1 MEQNKNDILSADI
14 LKDRIKSNIEV
25 VYSQTLDS
33 TNNLAKKLIQQGK
46 SNAFLVTCD
55 EQTNGRG
62 RQGKSFY
69 SPKNTGIYM
78 SYVFHP
84 KKDFSDV
91 VSLTCAAGVAVCRAI
106 EEISDLR
113 PEIKWVNDIYLDG
126 KKICGILCE
135 AVSDIENNTINS
147 VIIGIGV
154 NISTIE
160 FPDYVENA
168 ACLGRDIK
176 RADLIAEITAQ
187 LEEIISLNF
196 GDYIDYYRSHSMII
210 GKDIT
215 FIQNGVST
223 NAKALEIDSSGGLK
237 VRLDSGE
244 SITLRSGEI
253 SIRV

>member
-1 MEQNKNDILSADI
+1 
-14 LKDRIKSNIEV
+14 
-25 VYSQTLDS
+25 
-33 TNNLAKKLIQQGK
+33 
-46 SNAFLVTCD
+46 
-55 EQTNGRG
+55 
-62 RQGKSFY
+62 
-69 SPKNTGIYM
+69 
-78 SYVFHP
+78 
-84 KKDFSDV
+84 
-91 VSLTCAAGVAVCRAI
+91 
-106 EEISDLR
+106 
-113 PEIKWVNDIYLDG
+113 
-126 KKICGILCE
+126 
-135 AVSDIENNTINS
+135 IENNTINS